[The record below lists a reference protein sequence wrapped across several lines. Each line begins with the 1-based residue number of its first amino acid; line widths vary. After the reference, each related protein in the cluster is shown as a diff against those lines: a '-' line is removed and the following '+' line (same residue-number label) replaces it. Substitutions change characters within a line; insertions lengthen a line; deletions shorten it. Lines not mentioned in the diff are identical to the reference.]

1 MQAEAVLVEYLGE
14 WLPGTV
20 LWEYLDTG
28 RPRALVRFE
37 TVAGLVIRQLRWS
50 DELRPCGRGFALPL
64 IALSQPQDG
73 SAGVPPGDD
82 PALAFRPV
90 TTWDEC
96 ADAISSWKAA
106 ERAYRKEL
114 DRYISVGWGTDPR
127 QFTDAEV
134 ITDDV
139 LERLRA
145 LREAIDVAQA
155 HYELVCAEIP

>member
-1 MQAEAVLVEYLGE
+1 VQGEAVLVEHLGE

-28 RPRALVRFE
+28 RPRALVRFQ

-50 DELRPCGRGFALPL
+50 DELRPYGRSFALPL
-64 IALSQPQDG
+64 FALSQPQDG
-73 SAGVPPGDD
+73 SADVHPGDD
-82 PALAFRPV
+82 PALACGPV
-90 TTWDEC
+90 TTWEEC
-96 ADAISSWKAA
+96 VDAISSWKAA

-127 QFTDAEV
+127 EFIEAEV
-134 ITDDV
+134 MTPDV

-155 HYELVCAEIP
+155 HYEQVCAEIP